1 MPQVMPIDVV
11 KELIKSSSLQ
21 HRRFI
26 RESKVA
32 ERYYENKNDIL
43 YGARKNRDNDPLR
56 NADNRIPRNFHGLLV
71 NQKAAYMFSAPP
83 LFDIGNEAAN
93 KQIADALG
101 DQYAKVC
108 KDLCVKASNCKVAW
122 LHYWLGGDGKW
133 KYGTIDPKQIIPVYS
148 ADLDRRLEAVLRNY
162 KTRDA
167 ADGKTIYVWEYWTA
181 EKCYTYKKKSSSISE
196 TGLEAYNVYEMADS
210 PDGSAEMANEFE
222 HGFGEVPFI
231 PFYNNNI
238 PTDDL
243 VDVKPL
249 IDAYDKVFSG
259 FLNDLEDIQEIIF
272 ILTNYGGEDLKT
284 FVTELKQYKAIK
296 VDSDGDGGSGGV
308 EALTI
313 SIPIEAREKFLEI
326 TRKAIFEQGQGVD
339 PDPQKFGNTSGEAL
353 KYLYSLLELKA
364 GLMETE
370 FKLSFGQLVRAICRN
385 MAVECKQITQ
395 TWTRTAIRS
404 ESELADIATK
414 SVGVIARKTILKNH
428 PWVENAEEEE
438 KQLKKEEEE
447 DAKKVDLYRQAF
459 KQEGQQEEEGGEEDG
474 DEEE

>member
-1 MPQVMPIDVV
+1 MPQVMSIDVV
-11 KELIKSSSLQ
+11 KELIKSCSVG

-43 YGARKNRDNDPLR
+43 YGVRKNRDNDPLR

-83 LFDIGNEAAN
+83 LFDVGNKTVN
-93 KQIADALG
+93 KQIADMLG
-101 DQYAKVC
+101 DRYAKVC
-108 KDLCVKASNCKVAW
+108 KDLCIKASNCRVAW
-122 LHYWLGGDGKW
+122 LHYWKDDGDQW

-148 ADLDRRLEAVLRNY
+148 ADLDRQLEAVLRNY

-167 ADGKTIYVWEYWTA
+167 VDGKVIYVWEYWTA
-181 EKCYTYKKKSSSISE
+181 EKCHVYRKKGSSISE
-196 TGLEAYNVYEMADS
+196 SGLEAYNIYGMADS
-210 PDGSAEMANEFE
+210 PDGGVQMTNEFE

-243 VDVKPL
+243 VNVKPL

-284 FVTELKQYKAIK
+284 FVNELKQYKAIK
-296 VDSDGDGGSGGV
+296 VETDGTGGGGGV

-353 KYLYSLLELKA
+353 
-364 GLMETE
+364 MEV
-370 FKLSFGQLVRAICRN
+370 SI
-385 MAVECKQITQ
+385 
-395 TWTRTAIRS
+395 
-404 ESELADIATK
+404 
-414 SVGVIARKTILKNH
+414 
-428 PWVENAEEEE
+428 
-438 KQLKKEEEE
+438 
-447 DAKKVDLYRQAF
+447 
-459 KQEGQQEEEGGEEDG
+459 
-474 DEEE
+474 